1 MDFSKPIVK
10 GTLVRRYKRFLADVE
25 LENGEL
31 TTVHCANPGAM
42 AGLADPGLPV
52 ICSTSPNTSRKLPLS
67 LEMVRLETGWVG
79 INTSLPN
86 KLVAEALAERKIA
99 ALAAYESIRPEFP
112 YGTNSRVD
120 FLLSGDGQTN
130 CYVEVKNVHFSRIG
144 GLAEFPDSPTARG
157 AKHLGELAK
166 VVEAGHRAIMLYVV
180 QRDDCAS
187 LSLAPDFD
195 PAYVTAF
202 KNASSRGVET
212 LAFACHLSEQGISL
226 GAPVEFIAP

>member
-25 LENGEL
+25 PENGEV

-52 ICSTSPNTSRKLPLS
+52 ICSTSPNKSRKLPLS

-86 KLVAEALAERKIA
+86 RLVAEALAERKIA
-99 ALAAYESIRPEFP
+99 ALAPYENVRPEFP

-120 FLLSGDGQTN
+120 FLLSGDGHAD
-130 CYVEVKNVHFSRIG
+130 CYVEVKNVHFSRTR

-166 VVEAGHRAIMLYVV
+166 VVDAGHRAIMLYVI
-180 QRDDCAS
+180 QRDDCTN

-195 PAYVTAF
+195 SAYVTAF

-212 LAFACHLSEQGISL
+212 LAFACHLSEQGIML
-226 GAPVEFIAP
+226 GPPVDFIAP